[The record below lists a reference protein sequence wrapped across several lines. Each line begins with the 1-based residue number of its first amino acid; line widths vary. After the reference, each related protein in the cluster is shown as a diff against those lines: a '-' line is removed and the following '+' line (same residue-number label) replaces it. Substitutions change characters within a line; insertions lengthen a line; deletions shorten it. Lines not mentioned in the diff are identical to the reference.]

1 MVLHSCQSSV
11 ACRNLVHMD
20 AFSIVNGEILRAASS
35 KNNFPLTKRLTA
47 DSKSLNT
54 KRSVLLNNDLVP
66 V

>member
-1 MVLHSCQSSV
+1 
-11 ACRNLVHMD
+11 MD